1 MLTQWRQWS
10 FIKEMVL
17 NHVMYDVSTSYVF
30 ELLPVNAQENFRNLS
45 AVPLSQVRVCFTR

>member
-17 NHVMYDVSTSYVF
+17 NHVMYDVSASYVF
-30 ELLPVNAQENFRNLS
+30 ELLPVNAQENFRKLS
-45 AVPLSQVRVCFTR
+45 AVPLSQVQVCSVM